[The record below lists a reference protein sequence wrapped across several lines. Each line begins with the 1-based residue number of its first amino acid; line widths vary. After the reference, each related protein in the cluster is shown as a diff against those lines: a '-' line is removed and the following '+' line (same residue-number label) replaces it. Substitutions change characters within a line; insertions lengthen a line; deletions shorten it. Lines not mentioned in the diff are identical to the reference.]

1 MSIETK
7 LECVLEG
14 KAYKGTLKLNGETF
28 NVYLGRMEQETTHN
42 RYYDD
47 MEMDMVDEF
56 VTKHI
61 FTICEV

>member
-28 NVYLGRMEQETTHN
+28 NVYLGKLEQETTHS
-42 RYYDD
+42 RHFDP
-47 MEMDMVDEF
+47 MAHEVMDEF
-56 VTKHI
+56 TTKHI